1 MPGREIVSSIIE
13 KSSDEMRDRHPPL
26 NAMLCFVSAAR
37 TLNFSRSAE
46 DLCVTRSA
54 ISRQI
59 RGLEEFLG
67 LQLFERCNKNLA
79 LTSAGKQ
86 YFEAIAPLFVEL
98 KAATDRLVTG
108 RAEQSFRLNVS
119 ATFNAMWLM
128 SRLSSLEALSPG
140 FSISFITNNVD
151 ASYPAL
157 DLGGS
162 MDAAIRLGRGDWQD
176 CLFDKLFDIPIQ
188 IMGAPKL
195 IGRTTPFE
203 NLESLAEYDW
213 LHYKHLPDLWPQWL
227 AAAGVPE
234 LKSKKRNIILDNV
247 AVASQAAADGLGLI
261 PMYMPLTAPLIADG
275 RVACAHSFAMLK
287 EESYYLLYPKNYAQN
302 PATVFFRNWLLQEAN
317 APESVHP

>member
-1 MPGREIVSSIIE
+1 ML
-13 KSSDEMRDRHPPL
+13 DRHPPL

-46 DLCVTRSA
+46 NLCVTRSA

-59 RGLEEFLG
+59 RCLEEFLG
-67 LQLFERCNKNLA
+67 LRLFERSNKNLA
-79 LTSAGKQ
+79 LTAAGAE
-86 YFEAIAPLFVEL
+86 YFEAVAPLFAEL

-157 DLGGS
+157 DLDGS
-162 MDAAIRLGRGDWQD
+162 MDAAIRLGKGEWQD
-176 CLFDKLFDIPIQ
+176 CQFDKLFDIPIQ

-195 IGRTTPFE
+195 LGGTAPFE
-203 NLESLAEYDW
+203 DLESLAEFDW
-213 LHYKHLPDLWPQWL
+213 LHYKHLPDLWSQWL
-227 AAAGVPE
+227 TAAGVPQ

-275 RVACAHSFAMLK
+275 RVACAHNFAMLK
-287 EESYYLLYPKNYAQN
+287 EESYYLLYSKNSAKN
-302 PATVFFRNWLLQEAN
+302 PAIEFFRNWLLNEVKKS
-317 APESVHP
+317 EDTLL